1 MFKIKFI
8 NNLVFKDDKLCAE
21 GRMGH
26 PTAVFLRQGQLDG
39 ACGVYCL
46 LMLLILHKRINRED
60 LTTEICRDD
69 PPYVMRL
76 KKELLNPLQGI
87 ISDGTTIGYLRDML
101 LKVFENHIPVNI
113 MGSYNKEKVT
123 DAKNLHSKIKN
134 HLDAGFPVLICY
146 SKPNASGHAVVSIG
160 YTICGDSLR
169 LYCLDPSFPIPWS
182 SFWNNIIDVNMN
194 YENEDWSDYN
204 HRVESKVHVYGIL
217 VIEDNIKEE
226 NNMSDYEYILKKVK
240 QFHYK
245 EWEYDELMKCV
256 DMLPNLSRQELVSL
270 YTSKWI
276 KNEITLKWEIL
287 TALFG
292 EEVTDPWLHFD
303 EMSTDE
309 LIRKYEQ
316 RGHKFIVVFREELR
330 LRYKADMGDDRIKI
344 AAAFQN
350 GTKGDQKW
358 LEKQLRKLRSNNDP
372 DLPF

>member
-8 NNLVFKDDKLCAE
+8 DNLVFKDDKLCAE
-21 GRMGH
+21 GRMGR

-39 ACGVYCL
+39 ACGVYSL

-87 ISDGTTIGYLRDML
+87 RSDGTTISYLRDML
-101 LKVFENHIPVNI
+101 LKVFEDHIPVSI
-113 MGSYNKEKVT
+113 MGAYNKEKGT

-134 HLDAGFPVLICY
+134 HLEAGFPVLIGY
-146 SKPNASGHAVVSIG
+146 SKPNASGHAVVCIG
-160 YTICGDSLR
+160 YTIFGDILR

-194 YENEDWSDYN
+194 NENEDWPDYN
-204 HRVESKVHVYGIL
+204 HRVESKVNVNEIL
-217 VIEDNIKEE
+217 VIEDNTKEE
-226 NNMSDYEYILKKVK
+226 NYMSDYEYILKKIK

-256 DMLPNLSRQELVSL
+256 DKLPNLSRQELVSL

-276 KNEITLKWEIL
+276 KNEITLRYEISM
-287 TALFG
+287 ALFG
-292 EEVTDPWLHFD
+292 EEVIEPWWHFD

-309 LIRKYEQ
+309 LIHKYEQ
-316 RGHKFIVVFREELR
+316 RGHHAITVIREELR
-330 LRYKADMGDDRIKI
+330 LRYNEGMDDDVFKI
-344 AAAFQN
+344 TAAFQN

-358 LEKQLRKLRSNNDP
+358 LEKQMRKKWNIKDP
-372 DLPF
+372 NLPF